1 MDYFNF
7 NYNQIQPLPSTYYG
21 MPQSATIDAAVA
33 NTLNAI
39 AMSSATSSPVA
50 TVPPPP
56 PKPKAETKPD
66 EPSEPRFVK
75 PATPQNKTTPFP
87 WMPVL
92 LGTGAVTV
100 MGVGIYALANRNK
113 AAEVTNKTIN
123 EVAKVIEQ
131 NPSVMEAMHNVF
143 ANATDFLPYQVN
155 VLDPSQ
161 LPKRKTLLN
170 TIGSLFSKPNVVNET
185 PNAISYLEAVKKL
198 KTADN
203 LYLGD
208 LHGAWQKLLQHLSMA
223 ELIQMPEATAKKFV
237 SLHQELETAYGA
249 NAGLEDINQLVHEF
263 KQALSQVKII
273 DDGRGIHLIGDIVG
287 DRGHNDM
294 LTLLLLDHCKA
305 KIKSRVFSN
314 HDLAAIE
321 AYQRALYDSSID
333 IAIEGGGQIHSASRA
348 FKLAQSTVANPAV
361 TLSELRDLYDKHFK
375 QLKLIHYDEQTETL
389 SLHQAFNPERVPQI
403 LAAYI
408 ADDTEQTNI
417 ADALKNGDK
426 QAYIQAVDLLNQGF
440 QKSLTEK
447 WLQGDNASIKEQ
459 LHDFYSAIWYGD
471 TNARREFAQQALKED
486 DDFPFYNPKAVKNI
500 AFGHSGH
507 DEPPVAQGNFA
518 HGSPWFYLLDQL
530 ACKPKIDKEWQFSRV
545 FSPSLVNQTPFSTI
559 A

>member
-87 WMPVL
+87 WMHVL

-223 ELIQMPEATAKKFV
+223 ELIQMPEA
-237 SLHQELETAYGA
+237 
-249 NAGLEDINQLVHEF
+249 
-263 KQALSQVKII
+263 
-273 DDGRGIHLIGDIVG
+273 
-287 DRGHNDM
+287 
-294 LTLLLLDHCKA
+294 
-305 KIKSRVFSN
+305 IKS
-314 HDLAAIE
+314 
-321 AYQRALYDSSID
+321 
-333 IAIEGGGQIHSASRA
+333 
-348 FKLAQSTVANPAV
+348 
-361 TLSELRDLYDKHFK
+361 
-375 QLKLIHYDEQTETL
+375 
-389 SLHQAFNPERVPQI
+389 
-403 LAAYI
+403 
-408 ADDTEQTNI
+408 
-417 ADALKNGDK
+417 
-426 QAYIQAVDLLNQGF
+426 
-440 QKSLTEK
+440 
-447 WLQGDNASIKEQ
+447 
-459 LHDFYSAIWYGD
+459 
-471 TNARREFAQQALKED
+471 
-486 DDFPFYNPKAVKNI
+486 
-500 AFGHSGH
+500 
-507 DEPPVAQGNFA
+507 
-518 HGSPWFYLLDQL
+518 
-530 ACKPKIDKEWQFSRV
+530 
-545 FSPSLVNQTPFSTI
+545 
-559 A
+559 